1 MTVHR
6 TTRAARWTL
15 WGPPSLSV
23 LALLCV
29 GLSAVAP
36 AGAQQI
42 PSSYRYL
49 DDGQQTGVFGG
60 YLNLTRGK
68 WDLGPRSA
76 AYAGGRY
83 SIEVSGPLF
92 AEGLLTYVP
101 TTRNVVD
108 PRRAEGDRSIGETD
122 MHLMLASARLAF
134 SLTGRRTWRR
144 IAPHIFAGT
153 GVAIDVAGMS
163 DTEETL
169 QPEDRF
175 EFGTTFA
182 ASAGAGVRIAPASRI
197 MLRLEG
203 SMLLWRLNT
212 PTGFG
217 DPAKGLENVAEREW
231 TRGFGFTLGAAFR
244 F

>member
-1 MTVHR
+1 MRLHSFTI
-6 TTRAARWTL
+6 RATALLGQPSPGQPNCSRRL
-15 WGPPSLSV
+15 HDRSPDNPRRSSDALGPPSLSV

-49 DDGQQTGVFGG
+49 DDGQKTGVFGA

-122 MHLMLASARLAF
+122 VHLMLASARLAF

-175 EFGTTFA
+175 EFGTT
-182 ASAGAGVRIAPASRI
+182 SR
-197 MLRLEG
+197 R
-203 SMLLWRLNT
+203 RR
-212 PTGFG
+212 
-217 DPAKGLENVAEREW
+217 A
-231 TRGFGFTLGAAFR
+231 RGFGSRRPAESCCGWRAACCCGG
-244 F
+244 